1 MNNINEKLFSMAC
14 AGDIDGLKNHF
25 NNGGAVNLRY
35 ESFGKLH
42 SLLMGAYNNN
52 QYDTITYLMNVGEK
66 LTVKEKAM
74 LKQEYLRQKTLE
86 KLALFG

>member
-35 ESFGKLH
+35 ESFGNYI
-42 SLLMGAYNNN
+42 A
-52 QYDTITYLMNVGEK
+52 
-66 LTVKEKAM
+66 
-74 LKQEYLRQKTLE
+74 
-86 KLALFG
+86 F